1 MSATFPYQCD
11 WAPSPTMEPSRL
23 KVAFGDGYEQRASAG
38 LNPFLASY
46 DLAFSVR
53 SEAEANAIYAW
64 LQFNNAHV
72 DPFYWDPTWI
82 STTASGEQFGTGD
95 GARSQWRLSKSGIYV
110 SRDII
115 LDSITREDWQGVVD
129 LSPMNRTNR
138 LRASQEFDNVVWG
151 KSGTGGSS
159 VTANATTAPDGTT
172 TADKFIPGAV
182 AGTHYLYQNCNYSA
196 LTYVISAFA
205 KAAEYSTV
213 RLFAFGSGVG
223 VLANLSTG
231 SVSVAGGS
239 PTAYGAIPIG
249 NGWYRVWMTAM
260 APSTGTNAIQIY
272 SGDNTAGDGTSGI
285 YVWGAQME
293 LGAAVGGY
301 IFTSPSSTYSLTDY
315 THASGQI
322 TLGQVPVSGAVLRWG
337 GSGKTHLR
345 WIADKWT
352 PPEPV
357 SYNNWRVQATF
368 RQVP

>member
-129 LSPMNRTNR
+129 LSPLSRTNHLQR
-138 LRASQEFDNVVWG
+138 SQAVDQWA
-151 KSGTGGSS
+151 KSGTFT
-159 VTANATTAPDGTT
+159 VTANAIAAPDGAMTADIVDWTVGAVGCGPYAFAVSGGSTRTGTGQTVTRSIWLKGETGGEVVNLTDPTVGGTNNVNLT
-172 TADKFIPGAV
+172 TAWQRFAY
-182 AGTHYLYQNCNYSA
+182 AGTAGTGTFGLWIRKVSGNVIHVAYGQVEDGTVPKGYLNNP
-196 LTYVISAFA
+196 
-205 KAAEYSTV
+205 
-213 RLFAFGSGVG
+213 SG
-223 VLANLSTG
+223 TQ
-231 SVSVAGGS
+231 SVS
-239 PTAYGAIPIG
+239 I
-249 NGWYRVWMTAM
+249 
-260 APSTGTNAIQIY
+260 
-272 SGDNTAGDGTSGI
+272 
-285 YVWGAQME
+285 
-293 LGAAVGGY
+293 
-301 IFTSPSSTYSLTDY
+301 TDY
-315 THASGQI
+315 THTSGLI
-322 TLGQVPVSGAVLRWG
+322 SLGQVPVSGAVLRWG

>member
-95 GARSQWRLSKSGIYV
+95 GVRSQWRLSKSGIYV
-110 SRDII
+110 SRDIA
-115 LDSITREDWQGVVD
+115 LNYITREDWQGVVD
-129 LSPMNRTNR
+129 LSPASRTNY
-138 LRASQEFDNVVWG
+138 LKQ
-151 KSGTGGSS
+151 SGSMMTSPWSVGGGMTISGGVADPSGGSQAF
-159 VTANATTAPDGTT
+159 T
-172 TADKFIPGAV
+172 
-182 AGTHYLYQNCNYSA
+182 
-196 LTYVISAFA
+196 LTQ
-205 KAAEYSTV
+205 
-213 RLFAFGSGVG
+213 
-223 VLANLSTG
+223 
-231 SVSVAGGS
+231 
-239 PTAYGAIPIG
+239 
-249 NGWYRVWMTAM
+249 
-260 APSTGTNAIQIY
+260 STGTFGSMY
-272 SGDNTAGDGTSGI
+272 
-285 YVWGAQME
+285 
-293 LGAAVGGY
+293 
-301 IFTSPSSTYSLTDY
+301 PSSNLSVPSGTYCNSAWVRRRTGKGAVYLWTPNGSGYGTVVGPSASWQRFSNTTASSGTTGYFGITLAALGDAVDVAFGQAEPGTVPGSYIPTTTSVVSVTDY
-315 THASGQI
+315 THTNGLI

>member
-95 GARSQWRLSKSGIYV
+95 GVRSQWRLSKSGICV
-110 SRDII
+110 SRDIA
-115 LDSITREDWQGVVD
+115 LDYITREDWQGVVD
-129 LSPMNRTNR
+129 LSPVSRTN
-138 LRASQEFDNVVWG
+138 LLTYSEQFQQSAWG

-159 VTANATTAPDGTT
+159 VTRDATVAPDGAP
-172 TADKFIPGAV
+172 TAEKFIPGAT
-182 AGTHYLYQNCNYSA
+182 AGTHYLYQNYSYGA
-196 LTYVISAFA
+196 STYTVSVFA
-205 KAAEYSTV
+205 KSGEYSTV
-213 RLFAFGSGVG
+213 RLFAFGSGAG
-223 VLANLSTG
+223 ILANLSTG
-231 SVSVAGGS
+231 VVSVAGGS
-239 PTAYGAIPIG
+239 PTAYGAIPMG
-249 NGWYRVWMTAM
+249 NGWYRVWMTAT
-260 APSTGTNAIQIY
+260 AASTGTNAVQIY

-285 YVWGAQME
+285 YVWGAMLE
-293 LGAAVGGY
+293 IGSTLTSY
-301 IFTSPSSTYSLTDY
+301 IPTTTSSVSVTDY
-315 THASGQI
+315 THTSGLI
-322 TLGQVPVSGAVLRWG
+322 TLGQAPVAGAVLRWG

>member
-110 SRDII
+110 SRDIS
-115 LDSITREDWQGVVD
+115 LTYITREDWQGVVD
-129 LSPMNRTNR
+129 LSPVSRTNY
-138 LRASQEFDNVVWG
+138 LRASQEFDNAAWN
-151 KSGTGGSS
+151 KYASGTATVPV
-159 VTANATTAPDGTT
+159 VTANAAAAPDGTT
-172 TADKFIPGAV
+172 TADRCQFARGAGASGSDICTISQNVTTATIGNPYAPATWLKSNTGANQQVMIYWSGIGAGSIANVVTVTPAWQKFSYPGLATVTTIGVQFGCRASYGYATLDILAWGAQLEPGTV
-182 AGTHYLYQNCNYSA
+182 AGGYIPTTTS
-196 LTYVISAFA
+196 
-205 KAAEYSTV
+205 
-213 RLFAFGSGVG
+213 
-223 VLANLSTG
+223 
-231 SVSVAGGS
+231 SVSV
-239 PTAYGAIPIG
+239 
-249 NGWYRVWMTAM
+249 
-260 APSTGTNAIQIY
+260 
-272 SGDNTAGDGTSGI
+272 
-285 YVWGAQME
+285 
-293 LGAAVGGY
+293 
-301 IFTSPSSTYSLTDY
+301 TDY
-315 THASGQI
+315 THASGLI
-322 TLGQVPVSGAVLRWG
+322 TLGQAPVAGAVLRWG

>member
-95 GARSQWRLSKSGIYV
+95 GVRSQWRLSKSGIYV
-110 SRDII
+110 SRDIA
-115 LDSITREDWQGVVD
+115 LNYITREDWQGVVD
-129 LSPMNRTNR
+129 LSPVSRTNY
-138 LRASQEFDNVVWG
+138 LRASQEFDNAVWV
-151 KSGTGGSS
+151 KSNLTVS
-159 VTANATTAPDGTT
+159 ANAGAAPDATT
-172 TADKFIPGAV
+172 TADLLTPGTSSGYMYQAIGSLT
-182 AGTHYLYQNCNYSA
+182 AGNYTLSVWLKSASGSNVTLPLYAN
-196 LTYVISAFA
+196 
-205 KAAEYSTV
+205 
-213 RLFAFGSGVG
+213 GSGVSPNPTSSG
-223 VLANLSTG
+223 LVTVTPQWQRFSLPL
-231 SVSVAGGS
+231 VSVGG
-239 PTAYGAIPIG
+239 AVNLIIGALG
-249 NGWYRVWMTAM
+249 LAW
-260 APSTGTNAIQIY
+260 TGGAVL
-272 SGDNTAGDGTSGI
+272 S
-285 YVWGAQME
+285 WGAMLSPE
-293 LGAAVGGY
+293 GGGY
-301 IFTSPSSTYSLTDY
+301 IPTTTAAVSLTDY
-315 THASGQI
+315 THTSGLI
-322 TLGQVPVSGAVLRWG
+322 TLGQAPVAGAVLRWG